1 MPNALLTVNPRE
13 SNVLKNSDIKNSNFK
28 ESDNSRVS
36 CREDKNILN
45 AQHLVK
51 SVVNANPIKIEDIN
65 FKNEKSITTNK
76 INPEDKKAKPVEK
89 TYENIM

>member
-1 MPNALLTVNPRE
+1 MPNAVLTVNAKE
-13 SNVLKNSDIKNSNFK
+13 SNVLISSNIKNSNIK
-28 ESDNSRVS
+28 ETDNSRVS

-45 AQHLVK
+45 KQSLVK
-51 SVVNANPIKIEDIN
+51 SGANVNPVRIEDIN
-65 FKNEKSITTNK
+65 FNSEKSTTTNK